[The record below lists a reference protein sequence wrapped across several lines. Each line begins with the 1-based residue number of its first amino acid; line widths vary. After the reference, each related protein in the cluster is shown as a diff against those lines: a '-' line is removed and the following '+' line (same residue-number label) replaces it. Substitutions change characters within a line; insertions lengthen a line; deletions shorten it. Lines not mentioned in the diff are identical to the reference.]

1 MVALDMG
8 GHADLMQNFCNL
20 DFEGLRIVYSLL
32 TVFAAYRVAG
42 NTRKIRCARSVGLKG
57 YTAK

>member
-1 MVALDMG
+1 MG

-42 NTRKIRCARSVGLKG
+42 NTENTLCQVRGIKG
-57 YTAK
+57 IYR